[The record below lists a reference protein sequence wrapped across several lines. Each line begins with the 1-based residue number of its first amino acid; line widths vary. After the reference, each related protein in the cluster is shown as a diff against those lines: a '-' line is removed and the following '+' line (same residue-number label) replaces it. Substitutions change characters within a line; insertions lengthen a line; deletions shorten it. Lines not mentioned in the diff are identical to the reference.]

1 MEGMIKSDV
10 KKRTKET
17 KESKEKHF
25 TVRKKGQYFHLK
37 CKKKK
42 NVRKNLS
49 KVPELLKLQLTTE
62 CE

>member
-1 MEGMIKSDV
+1 MIKSDV
-10 KKRTKET
+10 KKRTKGT

-42 NVRKNLS
+42 KCQ
-49 KVPELLKLQLTTE
+49 KKFK
-62 CE
+62 